1 MYSMSCNNTRLMGGT
16 LMGVGCG
23 IMTLCLSVNYIKN
36 NYIKK
41 GNNIDL
47 RKCLNFN
54 CFLGGS
60 IGFFTTKY
68 FFYK

>member
-1 MYSMSCNNTRLMGGT
+1 MYSMSCNNIRLMGGT

-23 IMTLCLSVNYIKN
+23 IMTWCLSVNYIKN

-41 GNNIDL
+41 GNNINL

-54 CFLGGS
+54 CFIGGS
-60 IGFFTTKY
+60 IGFLTTK
-68 FFYK
+68 FFLR